1 MPPMRYIPP
10 AVLSNVAIYFPP
22 IVEDLELSYWFA
34 QTFNDL
40 MATYEPQIS
49 IISFLGIFVRL

>member
-49 IISFLGIFVRL
+49 IISF